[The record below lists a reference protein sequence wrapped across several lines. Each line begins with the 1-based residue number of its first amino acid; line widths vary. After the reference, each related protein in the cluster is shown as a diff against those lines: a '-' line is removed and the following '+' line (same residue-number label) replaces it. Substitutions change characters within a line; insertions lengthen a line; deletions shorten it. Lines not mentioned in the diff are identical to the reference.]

1 VTRFTYKVIV
11 DVPDDSLRPDNKDV
25 VECWS
30 MDEEFDDETGE
41 GKGTFSPETLS
52 RIVLSER
59 LGCDEDYGF
68 YYRVDWDGPL
78 DPHI

>member
-1 VTRFTYKVIV
+1 MERFTYKVIV
-11 DVPDDSLRPDNKDV
+11 DVPDDALRPDNEEV
-25 VECWS
+25 AEMWTFEE
-30 MDEEFDDETGE
+30 DEN
-41 GKGTFSPETLS
+41 GKLSPETLS
-52 RIVLSER
+52 KIVLSER

>member
-1 VTRFTYKVIV
+1 MARFTYKVIV
-11 DVPDDSLRPDNKDV
+11 DVPDDSMRPDNEDV
-25 VECWS
+25 AEFWS
-30 MDEEFDDETGE
+30 LDEEEDDEGNGD
-41 GKGTFSPETLS
+41 GKFSPETLS